1 MSINKESTSNDT
13 NVNNKEILVDKTSS
27 TQSSLSM
34 NKSDNLPTERASR
47 NNNQLSIKTRE
58 QIIKEQYQLS
68 RARKL
73 VMAYSKPTMCSNCYI
88 FKKRTIKPYPK
99 DLSEYT
105 VYHHDHMDVTLISVL
120 SYILLRYM

>member
-13 NVNNKEILVDKTSS
+13 NVNDKEILVDKTSS

-47 NNNQLSIKTRE
+47 DNNQLSIKTHE
-58 QIIKEQYQLS
+58 QIIQEQYQLS

-88 FKKRTIKPYPK
+88 FKKRTINPYPK

-105 VYHHDHMDVTLISVL
+105 VNHHDHMDVTLTSVF